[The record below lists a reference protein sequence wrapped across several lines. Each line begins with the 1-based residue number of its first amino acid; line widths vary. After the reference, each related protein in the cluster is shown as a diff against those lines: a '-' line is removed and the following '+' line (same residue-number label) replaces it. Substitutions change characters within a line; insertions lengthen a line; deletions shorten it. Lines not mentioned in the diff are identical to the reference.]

1 MVLTLNTDKMAKRA
15 VIIKVRVDIENP
27 NVNEITNEDVAN
39 IIDEMDY
46 NFEPVGDFQ
55 LETEIREVS
64 NINME

>member
-1 MVLTLNTDKMAKRA
+1 MAKRA